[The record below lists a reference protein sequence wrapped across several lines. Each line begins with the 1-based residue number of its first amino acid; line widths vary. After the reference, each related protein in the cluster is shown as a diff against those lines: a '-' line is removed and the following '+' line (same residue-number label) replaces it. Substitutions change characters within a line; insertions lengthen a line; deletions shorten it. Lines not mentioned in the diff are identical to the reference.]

1 MPFCNKNLTPLQRR
15 SMQRMGSV
23 LLLTVLTNL
32 TNPHFPNVFFDL
44 FPGLLR
50 FLSSHQDAHNGLS
63 SALLVGSL
71 SAISLLPVL
80 LGVWVAANYLKAE
93 PDEFIRALVIRALL
107 WGFAVTMAGDAIVGV
122 LMTYYSRPFPISLLN
137 ADLFIVSTGI
147 AFRLVLRS
155 YR

>member
-15 SMQRMGSV
+15 SIQKMGSV
-23 LLLTVLTNL
+23 LLLTVVTNL
-32 TNPHFPNVFFDL
+32 TSPHLPNPLFDL

-50 FLSSHQDAHNGLS
+50 FISSHQDAHSGLS

-71 SAISLLPVL
+71 SAVSLLPVL

-137 ADLFIVSTGI
+137 ADLFFASTGI
-147 AFRLVLRS
+147 AFRLVQWS